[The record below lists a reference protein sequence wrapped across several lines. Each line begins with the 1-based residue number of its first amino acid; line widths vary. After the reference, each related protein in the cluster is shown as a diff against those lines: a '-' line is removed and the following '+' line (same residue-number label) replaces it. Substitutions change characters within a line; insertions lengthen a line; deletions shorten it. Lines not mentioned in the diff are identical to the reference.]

1 MEGRSARDPRSSSPR
16 WRVPR
21 LDPSLLEAVRLPT
34 GIAPCCDTSVLLGEL
49 AELLSRHVDLA
60 EDQLRLTCNFVLYTW
75 FQDVVPIAPYLW
87 IIGPYG
93 AGKTTLLAL
102 LHCLCR
108 RGITVSDFTPTALYA
123 LPGTIR
129 PTLLIDEF
137 EMSAGARGRDLLRLL
152 RTGTTRNGRV
162 FRGSKFYETFCAK
175 VIASRQAPR
184 DGALASRAIFVCL
197 RPTNKALPPLDN

>member
-1 MEGRSARDPRSSSPR
+1 MEGRSARDLRSSSPR
-16 WRVPR
+16 WPEEFSVPPAGSQPAGSR
-21 LDPSLLEAVRLPT
+21 TLPS

-108 RGITVSDFTPTALYA
+108 RGITSDFTPTALYA
-123 LPGTIR
+123 LPGAIR

-152 RTGTTRNGRV
+152 RTGTTRNGRI
-162 FRGSKFYETFCAK
+162 FRGSKQSGPWSEADPG
-175 VIASRQAPR
+175 SRPADSRTRSRPGTQAQR
-184 DGALASRAIFVCL
+184 H
-197 RPTNKALPPLDN
+197 PPVDRC